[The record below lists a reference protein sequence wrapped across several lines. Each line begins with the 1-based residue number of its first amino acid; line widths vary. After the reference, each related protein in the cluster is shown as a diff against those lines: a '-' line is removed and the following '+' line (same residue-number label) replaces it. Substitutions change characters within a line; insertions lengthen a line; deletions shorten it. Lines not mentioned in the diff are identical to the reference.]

1 MQTDIY
7 YPAQLPNAL
16 REGHALKPASPFS
29 RTELASGRAR
39 QRREFSSVPVFGTWD
54 FLFTGSQAQLFE
66 SWFAADA
73 SLGGISDG
81 VSWFNIPRKTPMG
94 MRLLVCR
101 FTSMYSGPTLTG
113 LDRWRYSCPLE
124 IYERDLLPAEWVEFP
139 EFVMGMDIFDIA
151 MNKEW
156 SRYANI

>member
-7 YPAQLPNAL
+7 YPAQLPNTL
-16 REGHALKPASPFS
+16 RDGHTLKPASPFS

-54 FLFTGSQAQLFE
+54 FLFTSPQAQLFE
-66 SWFAADA
+66 SWFKNV
-73 SLGGISDG
+73 ISDG

-113 LDRWRYSCPLE
+113 LDCWRYSCPLE

-139 EFVMGMDIFDIA
+139 QFVTGMDIFDIA
-151 MNKEW
+151 INREW
-156 SRYANI
+156 PSYANI